1 MSRALVLILN
11 LAIVLGFASSLVSAD
26 APAVA
31 ETDSDAGKATEIT
44 FFGESKLTVPADF
57 EPAEK
62 GSRMLDYEFAA
73 TAGDGEDVQKARVTM
88 MASGGGV
95 QPNIKRWQGQ
105 FVGGDPKAKKTE
117 VMEVGQWKI
126 HVVDN
131 NGSFA
136 DRMGGG
142 PFGGGKVVKK
152 ENWAMTGAIL
162 EHPEGRLYFVKM
174 IGPGEVVKANREALI
189 KMLKSV
195 Q

>member
-1 MSRALVLILN
+1 MPRTLALILN
-11 LAIVLGFASSLVSAD
+11 LALGFGFACSLVSAD

-31 ETDSDAGKATEIT
+31 DTDSDAAKTTEIT

-73 TAGDGEDVQKARVTM
+73 TTGDGDDAQKARVTM

-152 ENWAMTGAIL
+152 EDWAMTGAIL

-174 IGPGEVVKANREALI
+174 IGPGEVVKENREALI

>member
-1 MSRALVLILN
+1 MSVLILN
-11 LAIVLGFASSLVSAD
+11 LAVGCGFALSFVTGPVYAGD
-26 APAVA
+26 PAVA
-31 ETDSDAGKATEIT
+31 DTAKTTEIT

-57 EPAEK
+57 EAAEK

-73 TAGDGEDVQKARVTM
+73 KSGDGEDAQTARVTM

-95 QPNIKRWQGQ
+95 QPNIRRWQGQ

-131 NGSFA
+131 NGTFA

-152 ENWAMTGAIL
+152 EDWAMTGAIL

-174 IGPGEVVKANREALI
+174 IGPGEVVKENRDAMI